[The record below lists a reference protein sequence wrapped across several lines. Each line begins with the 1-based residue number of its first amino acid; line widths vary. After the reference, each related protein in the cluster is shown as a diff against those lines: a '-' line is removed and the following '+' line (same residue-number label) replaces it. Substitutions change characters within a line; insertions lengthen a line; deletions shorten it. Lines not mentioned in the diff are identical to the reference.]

1 MSVNAINWALDKKVK
16 RSGAKFVLLLL
27 CNYAD
32 DRGYCYPGQVKLA
45 KLASMSQRA
54 VSAHLAY
61 LEELKLIRR
70 ERRHRDDGK
79 RTSDGYW
86 LAYVTEDTN
95 KSNGTG
101 GSNTPPAESATYKN
115 RPVARTTAN
124 TKDSKDE
131 PSVKVLEAQPP
142 ASPPR
147 ADSAV
152 ANSEYVEGITYLR
165 ERYGPI
171 PDPAAQ
177 GAAIKWLLQH
187 YTLEQCCACLDALL
201 GEDWRKARVSWLTV
215 KKEIGSWMS
224 RRERRN
230 EHGGRPQPGS
240 RSNQLPTG
248 ERRPTRLER
257 IERIYSERD
266 YERLADE
273 GL

>member
-61 LEELKLIRR
+61 LEELKFIRR
-70 ERRHRDDGK
+70 ERRHREDGR

-86 LAYVTEDTN
+86 LAYVTEETN
-95 KSNGTG
+95 ESNGKG
-101 GSNTPPAESATYKN
+101 GSGTPPAESATCNK
-115 RPVARTTAN
+115 RPVAKAAAN

-147 ADSAV
+147 ADSAA
-152 ANSEYVEGITYLR
+152 ANSEHRKGMAYLQ
-165 ERYGPI
+165 ERCGPI

-177 GAAIKWLLQH
+177 GAALKWLLQH
-187 YTLEQCCACLDALL
+187 YTLEQCCACIDAFL
-201 GEDWRKARVSWLTV
+201 GDDWRKARVSWLTV

-224 RRERRN
+224 RRERRD
-230 EHGGRPQPGS
+230 EHGGRPRTSS
-240 RSNQLPTG
+240 RRNQLPTG

-257 IERIYSERD
+257 IERVYSERD

-273 GL
+273 SL